1 VNALPIGSLQ
11 LNALANAILLL
22 TLGGLASAEEIEAP
36 AAAPSVLFSSE
47 WPLSAQP
54 GEDRFAPSLGIRR
67 GRGFQVV
74 QPIELNDRK
83 YEFQLSGPLVKSGSK
98 QKSLGLSFEFR
109 F

>member
-1 VNALPIGSLQ
+1 MNAPPIGSVQ
-11 LNALANAILLL
+11 WNALANAILLL
-22 TLGGLASAEEIEAP
+22 TLGGLASADEIEAP
-36 AAAPSVLFSSE
+36 AAPPSMLFSSE
-47 WPLSAQP
+47 WPLSPAP
-54 GEDRFAPSLGIRR
+54 GEDRFSPSLGIRK
-67 GRGFQVV
+67 GRGFQIV